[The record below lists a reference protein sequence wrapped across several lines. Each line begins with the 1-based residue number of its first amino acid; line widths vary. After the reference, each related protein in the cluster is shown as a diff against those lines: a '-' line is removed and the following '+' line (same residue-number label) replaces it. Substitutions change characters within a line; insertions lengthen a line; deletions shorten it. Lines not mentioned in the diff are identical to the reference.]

1 MASFSGGPIP
11 FAGVPVAGPGG
22 NGQGFVNVGMSQQ
35 LGSNLSQQSG
45 INLAGGQNVLQTQL
59 TPLISAGSSGQLS
72 DTVQSTLGSLGGV
85 GSLTSLLP
93 VGAFLGGGGLMGGGG
108 FGVGNILG
116 GGGFGGGA
124 LLGGAGFGGGE
135 LLAGAGLGGGDL
147 LAGAGAGVGSLLA
160 GLGSGLGGLLGGM
173 GGGGGANNKIWP
185 GGGGNGPSDYGGFMH
200 NLGQNGPD
208 VVFSIIPANNGPQ
221 TAGLDS
227 ALSNPVVG
235 TELPLKSYTTNVPNS
250 AIPGYSAVSDFKYTA
265 STFTGSGIT
274 PGAVAG
280 FPAGGR

>member
-45 INLAGGQNVLQTQL
+45 INLSSGVNVLQSQL

-72 DTVQSTLGSLGGV
+72 DTVQTTLGSLGG
-85 GSLTSLLP
+85 GGALTSLLP
-93 VGAFLGGGGLMGGGG
+93 VGSFLGGGGLMGGGG
-108 FGVGNILG
+108 FGIGNILG
-116 GGGFGGGA
+116 G
-124 LLGGAGFGGGE
+124 AGF
-135 LLAGAGLGGGDL
+135 GGGDL

-160 GLGSGLGGLLGGM
+160 GLGGGLGGLLGGM

-208 VVFSIIPANNGPQ
+208 VVFSIVPANNGPQ

-227 ALSNPVVG
+227 ALSNPVVP
-235 TELPLKSYTTNVPNS
+235 TTLPLKSFTTNVPNS
-250 AIPGYSAVSDFKYTA
+250 AIPGFSAVSDFKYTA
-265 STFTGSGIT
+265 STFSGSGIT
-274 PGAVAG
+274 PGAVVG
-280 FPAGGR
+280 FPLGGR

>member
-1 MASFSGGPIP
+1 MANFAGGPIP

-22 NGQGFVNVGMSQQ
+22 NGQGFVNVGLSQV
-35 LGSNLSQQSG
+35 LGNNLSQQSG
-45 INLAGGQNVLQTQL
+45 INLAGGQNVLQSQL
-59 TPLISAGSSGQLS
+59 TPLLSAGNSNQLNDS
-72 DTVQSTLGSLGGV
+72 VQNTLGSLGG
-85 GSLTSLLP
+85 GSALTSLLP
-93 VGAFLGGGGLMGGGG
+93 AASFLGGGGLMGGGG

-116 GGGFGGGA
+116 GG
-124 LLGGAGFGGGE
+124 GFGGGE

-147 LAGAGAGVGSLLA
+147 LAGAGAGVGSLLS
-160 GLGSGLGGLLGGM
+160 GLGSGLGGLLGGL

-208 VVFSIIPANNGPQ
+208 VVFSIVPANNGPQ
-221 TAGLDS
+221 TAGLSS
-227 ALSNPVVG
+227 ALSNPTVP

-250 AIPGYSAVSDFKYTA
+250 AIPGFTTVSDFKYTA
-265 STFTGSGIT
+265 STFSGSGIV

>member
-22 NGQGFVNVGMSQQ
+22 NGQGFVNVGLSQA

-45 INLAGGQNVLQTQL
+45 INLSSGVNVLQSQL

-72 DTVQSTLGSLGGV
+72 DTVQTTLGSLGG
-85 GSLTSLLP
+85 GGALTSLLP
-93 VGAFLGGGGLMGGGG
+93 VGSFLGGGGLMGGGG
-108 FGVGNILG
+108 FGIGNILG
-116 GGGFGGGA
+116 GAGGGIGDI
-124 LLGGAGFGGGE
+124 LG
-135 LLAGAGLGGGDL
+135 GAGLGGGDL
-147 LAGAGAGVGSLLA
+147 LAGAGAGVGSLLS

-173 GGGGGANNKIWP
+173 GGGGGGANNKMWP

-208 VVFSIIPANNGPQ
+208 VVFSIVPANNGPQ

-227 ALSNPVVG
+227 ALSNPVVP
-235 TELPLKSYTTNVPNS
+235 TTLPLTSFTTNVPNS
-250 AIPGYSAVSDFKYTA
+250 AIPGFPAVSDFKYTA
-265 STFTGSGIT
+265 STFSGSGIV

>member
-1 MASFSGGPIP
+1 MANFAGGPIP

-22 NGQGFVNVGMSQQ
+22 NGQGFVNVGLSQQ

-45 INLAGGQNVLQTQL
+45 INLAGGQNVLQSQL
-59 TPLISAGSSGQLS
+59 TPLLSAGNSNQLN
-72 DTVQSTLGSLGGV
+72 DVVQNTIGSLGGANP
-85 GSLTSLLP
+85 LTSLLP
-93 VGAFLGGGGLMGGGG
+93 AAGFLGGGGLMGGGG

-116 GGGFGGGA
+116 GVG
-124 LLGGAGFGGGE
+124 
-135 LLAGAGLGGGDL
+135 AGAGQL

-160 GLGSGLGGLLGGM
+160 GAGAGVGSLLSGLGGGLGGLLGGM
-173 GGGGGANNKIWP
+173 GGGGANNKIWP

-208 VVFSIIPANNGPQ
+208 VVFSIVPANNGPQ
-221 TAGLDS
+221 TAGLSS
-227 ALSNPVVG
+227 ALSNPTVG

-250 AIPGYSAVSDFKYTA
+250 AIPGFSAVSDFKYTA
-265 STFTGSGIT
+265 STFSGSGIV